1 MAEAGPSTSAATSQ
15 RDTTPSATSAPT
27 SSSTSAATAPP
38 RHSRIHFPQDRDH
51 GKFGTTRSH
60 SSAELATLGLGRP
73 SLLSRRVTPGTE
85 GNGSAAATNV
95 RNGSEDTRPR
105 VKSVDVHFGHAG
117 SMSLGGHG
125 GHGVSVGPVPGSS
138 RLRTRSEF
146 IGDARKATSGV
157 RKSNRKDKMR
167 ADAPDVAASYLTPA
181 TSFSDEYDLGMS
193 LLTLYFKYSLM
204 LYFSPRR
211 HVYALSKSSNP
222 HSQVLTFRSPNNRR
236 RPTCY

>member
-15 RDTTPSATSAPT
+15 RDTTPSATSAPTT

-95 RNGSEDTRPR
+95 RNGAEDTRPR

-117 SMSLGGHG
+117 GMSLGGHG

-193 LLTLYFKYSLM
+193 LLTIVFQIFAYVVF
-204 LYFSPRR
+204 
-211 HVYALSKSSNP
+211 
-222 HSQVLTFRSPNNRR
+222 
-236 RPTCY
+236 